1 MENNR
6 TIAEKKS
13 NNLFLIL
20 WGFCVIMFLSSI
32 AIKDIYDISDSEYSL
47 FINQYKFHI
56 LLISLVVL
64 IAIASIFFI
73 FDIGQIITRSIK
85 HTEITGRSLEVFE
98 NINDEE
104 LGKYISK
111 LQLSGNH
118 IDKNQQ
124 TWGHTFKVTHYKNV
138 GKFNLYVGSG
148 WSDPIKA
155 GDIVYFNGCE
165 YLVLA
170 SVHTTEYSI
179 TQIYKVL
186 MIDIK

>member
-6 TIAEKKS
+6 TIAERKS

-20 WGFCVIMFLSSI
+20 WGFFVIMFLSSI
-32 AIKDIYDISDSEYSL
+32 AIKDIYDISDSELSL
-47 FINQYKFHI
+47 FINHYKIAI
-56 LLISLVVL
+56 LLIFVVICICVTTFCL
-64 IAIASIFFI
+64 L
-73 FDIGQIITRSIK
+73 FDIGEKITRS
-85 HTEITGRSLEVFE
+85 TEITGRSLEVFE
-98 NINDEE
+98 YVNEFE
-104 LGKYISK
+104 LGKYIANLK
-111 LQLSGNH
+111 LNNKFIEKS
-118 IDKNQQ
+118 QQ
-124 TWGHTFKVTHYKNV
+124 SWGHTFKVKHYRWI